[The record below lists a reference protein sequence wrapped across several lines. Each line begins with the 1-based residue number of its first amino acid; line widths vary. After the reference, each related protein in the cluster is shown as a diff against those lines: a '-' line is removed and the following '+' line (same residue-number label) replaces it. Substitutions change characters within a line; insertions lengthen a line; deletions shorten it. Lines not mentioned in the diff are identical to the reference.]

1 MTKKLGIY
9 VCSGCGIGECLAANR
24 LTEIAKREFT
34 APVVQSS
41 RAFCLED
48 AELIRKDVAK
58 GVVDSVVIAA
68 CSPRVNTD
76 IFAFPGA
83 TVERVNI
90 REQVAWSHPAGD
102 AEAQA
107 MAEDHLRMGVA
118 RAAKRTAPTPYT
130 EANERRVL
138 VVGGGI
144 AGLSA
149 AVHAAAA
156 GLEVVLVERE
166 PRLGGAVAR
175 LRSQYPTRPPYRAPE
190 KTSIGQLIGEVEAAD
205 RILVYTGSR
214 VVRVAGQ
221 PGRFDVT
228 VARNG
233 SPVEFIVGAIVLAT
247 GWKPADKAR
256 LDAYGYG
263 RIANVVTSLELE
275 EMAANGAVRRPSD
288 GGPAKTVALISVDA
302 PTDEK
307 QIPYAGNVESLVAL
321 KQATEL
327 RADDPE
333 RQVFVAYRYMHAP
346 GQNEYFYKA
355 AQQDAGIFLTR
366 AAGRAVSEDG
376 NGRVLVELDSTLLG
390 GRQRIAVDLVVVGTG
405 MEPASPEV
413 EGLNLA
419 YLQGEGMP
427 VNRFGYADSNFIC
440 FPYETRRTGIYSAGC
455 VRKAMDLA
463 ESARD
468 GAAAALKAIQCI
480 ELSSAGAAVHPRV
493 GDLAYPEILTRHCTQ
508 CWRCTEEC
516 PFGAIEVD
524 AATRTPQVN
533 PNRCRRCGACMGACP
548 VQVISFADYSV
559 NMLSS
564 MVRAATLPDGDG
576 AGPRVLVLACENDA
590 YPAIDMAGV
599 NRATLPG
606 SVRIVPV
613 RCLGSV
619 NRAVIAEAVI
629 AGYDAVALMGCRSGE
644 DYQCHFIHG
653 SELLKTRIDNIRE
666 VIDRMA
672 LGPER
677 VQYLEVAISE
687 ADKIPGMLNDVLAK
701 ARALGAS
708 PLRYAAE

>member
-9 VCSGCGIGECLAANR
+9 VCSGCGIGECLAADR
-24 LTEIAKREFT
+24 LTEIAKGECAAAVAR
-34 APVVQSS
+34 SS
-41 RAFCLED
+41 PAFCLED
-48 AELIRKDVAK
+48 AELIRNDVAN
-58 GVVDSVVIAA
+58 GAVDSVVIAA

-76 IFAFPGA
+76 VFAFAGA

-102 AEAQA
+102 REAQA
-107 MAEDHLRMGVA
+107 MAEDHLRMGIA
-118 RAAKRTAPTPYT
+118 KAAMRRAPTPYT

-149 AVHAAAA
+149 ALHAAAA
-156 GLEVVLVERE
+156 GLEVVLVERD

-175 LRSQYPTRPPYRAPE
+175 LRSQYPARPPYRAPE
-190 KTSIGQLIGEVEAAD
+190 KITISQLIGEVEAAD
-205 RILVYTGSR
+205 RIQVYTGSQ
-214 VVRVAGQ
+214 VVQVAGQ
-221 PGRFDVT
+221 PGHFEVT
-228 VARNG
+228 IARNG
-233 SPVEFIVGAIVLAT
+233 SPIEVVVGAIVLAT
-247 GWKPADKAR
+247 GWKPADQAR

-263 RIANVVTSLELE
+263 RIADVITSLELE
-275 EMAANGAVRRPSD
+275 EMAAKGPVRRPSD
-288 GGPAKTVALISVDA
+288 GAPAKTVALISVDS
-302 PTDEK
+302 PDDEK

-321 KQATEL
+321 KQAIDL
-327 RADDPE
+327 RTDDPE
-333 RQVFVAYRYMHAP
+333 RQVYVAYRYMHAP

-355 AQQDAGIFLTR
+355 AQQDPGIFLTR
-366 AAGRAVSEDG
+366 AAGRAVSKDEG
-376 NGRVLVELDSTLLG
+376 GRVSVELDRTLLG
-390 GRQRIAVDLVVVGTG
+390 GSQRIAVDLVVVGTG
-405 MEPASPEV
+405 MEPAAPAV

-455 VRKAMDLA
+455 VRKAMGIA
-463 ESARD
+463 ESAQD

-493 GDLAYPEILTRHCTQ
+493 GDLGYPEILTRHCTQ

-516 PFGAIEVD
+516 PFGALEVD
-524 AATRTPQVN
+524 AATRTPRVN
-533 PNRCRRCGACMGACP
+533 PNRCRRCGTCMGGCP

-564 MVRAATLPDGDG
+564 MVHAASLPFGDR

-590 YPAIDMAGV
+590 YPAIDMVGL
-599 NRATLPG
+599 NRARLPG
-606 SVRIVPV
+606 SLRIVPV

-619 NRAVIAEAVI
+619 NRAVVAEAVI

-653 SELLKTRIDNIRE
+653 SEVLKTRMDNIRE
-666 VIDRMA
+666 VIGRMA
-672 LGPER
+672 LEPKR

-687 ADKIPGMLNDVLAK
+687 ADKIPGMLNDVLDRV
-701 ARALGAS
+701 RALGAS
-708 PLRYAAE
+708 PLRFAAE